1 MIPCPPVE
9 WRQPAEPPAD
19 HAPQTAPATA
29 PGYASQLQPSRWGWV
44 AQQQWC
50 IWVEPSPTTDRW
62 AQRWQTAVNTALSTW
77 GEQVR
82 LVRVSNPEDAQLRL
96 WRRRPPLQN
105 GRASH
110 GRALLQLQQVQR
122 QGRNSSALEPLVE
135 VLISPGQRQAAIQAT
150 ALHELGHGFG
160 LWGHSELSSD
170 VMGAV
175 PGPTPALE
183 LSERDQQTL
192 QWLFEQPS
200 ALPAAPPQTTAP
212 EPAPPSDL
220 MAD

>member
-19 HAPQTAPATA
+19 LVPQAAPATA

-44 AQQQWC
+44 AQKQWC
-50 IWVEPSPTTDRW
+50 VWVEPSPTTDRW
-62 AQRWQTAVNTALSTW
+62 AQRWQTAVNAALSTW

-122 QGRNSSALEPLVE
+122 QGLESSALEPLVE

-175 PGPTPALE
+175 PGAKPTLE

-220 MAD
+220 TAD

>member
-9 WRQPAEPPAD
+9 WRQPAEPPAEFK
-19 HAPQTAPATA
+19 PQLAPANA
-29 PGYASQLQPSRWGWV
+29 PGYANQLKPSRWGWV
-44 AQQQWC
+44 AQKRWC
-50 IWVEPSPTTDRW
+50 LWVEPGQQSDRW
-62 AQRWQTAVNTALSTW
+62 NQRWQSAVNSALLTW
-77 GEQVR
+77 GEHVK
-82 LVRVSNPEDAQLRL
+82 LIRVSDPKDAQLRL
-96 WRRRPPLQN
+96 WRRRPPLKN
-105 GRASH
+105 GRASN
-110 GRALLQLQQVQR
+110 GRALLKLQQVQR
-122 QGRNSSALEPLVE
+122 QGQSTPALEPLVE

-175 PGPTPALE
+175 PGAKPALE

-200 ALPAAPPQTTAP
+200 ALPAAPSQTAAP

-220 MAD
+220 TAD

>member
-19 HAPQTAPATA
+19 VTPQDAPASA
-29 PGYASQLQPSRWGWV
+29 PGYASQLRPSRWGWV
-44 AQQQWC
+44 AQRQWC
-50 IWVEPSPTTDRW
+50 IWVEPSPASDRW

-82 LVRVSNPEDAQLRL
+82 LVSVGNPEDAQLRL

-122 QGRNSSALEPLVE
+122 QGRERSSLEPLVE

-175 PGPTPALE
+175 PGAKPALE

-200 ALPAAPPQTTAP
+200 ALPAAPSQTTAP

-220 MAD
+220 TAD

>member
-19 HAPQTAPATA
+19 LAPQNAPATA

-44 AQQQWC
+44 AQKQWC
-50 IWVEPSPTTDRW
+50 VWVEPSPTSDRW

-77 GEQVR
+77 EEQVR
-82 LVRVSNPEDAQLRL
+82 LVRVSNSEDAQLRL

-175 PGPTPALE
+175 PGATPALE

-220 MAD
+220 TAD

>member
-19 HAPQTAPATA
+19 LAPQAAPASA
-29 PGYASQLQPSRWGWV
+29 PGYASQLRPSRWGWV
-44 AQQQWC
+44 AQRQWC
-50 IWVEPSPTTDRW
+50 IWVEPSPTSDRW
-62 AQRWQTAVNTALSTW
+62 AQRWQTAVNAALSTW
-77 GEQVR
+77 EEQVR

-175 PGPTPALE
+175 PGAKPALE

>member
-19 HAPQTAPATA
+19 LVPQAAPATA

-44 AQQQWC
+44 AQRQWC

-77 GEQVR
+77 EEQVR

-122 QGRNSSALEPLVE
+122 QGRGSSALEPLVE

-175 PGPTPALE
+175 PGATPALE

-200 ALPAAPPQTTAP
+200 ALPAAPSQTTAP

-220 MAD
+220 TAD

>member
-9 WRQPAEPPAD
+9 WRQAAEPPAD
-19 HAPQTAPATA
+19 LTPQPAPATA
-29 PGYASQLQPSRWGWV
+29 PGYASQLRPSRWGWV
-44 AQQQWC
+44 ALKQWC
-50 IWVEPSPTTDRW
+50 VWVEPGPTTDRW
-62 AQRWQTAVNTALSTW
+62 AQRWQTAVNAALSTW

-82 LVRVSNPEDAQLRL
+82 LVRVSKPEDAQLRL

-160 LWGHSELSSD
+160 LWGHSERSSD

-175 PGPTPALE
+175 PGATPALE

-200 ALPAAPPQTTAP
+200 ALPAAPSQTTAP

-220 MAD
+220 TAD

>member
-1 MIPCPPVE
+1 MVRLGGAGAHNRPLGAALANSRERCP
-9 WRQPAEPPAD
+9 
-19 HAPQTAPATA
+19 
-29 PGYASQLQPSRWGWV
+29 L
-44 AQQQWC
+44 
-50 IWVEPSPTTDRW
+50 
-62 AQRWQTAVNTALSTW
+62 NL

-82 LVRVSNPEDAQLRL
+82 LVRVSNAEDAQLRL

-122 QGRNSSALEPLVE
+122 QGLENSALEPLVE

-150 ALHELGHGFG
+150 ALHALGHGFG

-175 PGPTPALE
+175 PGAKPALE

-200 ALPAAPPQTTAP
+200 ALPAAPSQTTAP

-220 MAD
+220 TAD

>member
-19 HAPQTAPATA
+19 LTPQTAPATA
-29 PGYASQLQPSRWGWV
+29 PGYASQLRPSRWGWV
-44 AQQQWC
+44 AQKQWC
-50 IWVEPSPTTDRW
+50 VWVEPAPTTDRW
-62 AQRWQTAVNTALSTW
+62 AQRWQTAVNAALSTW

-82 LVRVSNPEDAQLRL
+82 LVRVSKPEDAQLRL

-122 QGRNSSALEPLVE
+122 QGRGSSSLEPLVE

-175 PGPTPALE
+175 PGAKPALE

-200 ALPAAPPQTTAP
+200 ALPAAPSQTTAP

-220 MAD
+220 TAD

>member
-19 HAPQTAPATA
+19 HAPQPAPATA
-29 PGYASQLQPSRWGWV
+29 PGYASQLKPSRWGWV
-44 AQQQWC
+44 AQKQWC

-82 LVRVSNPEDAQLRL
+82 LVRVSNPDDAQLRL

-122 QGRNSSALEPLVE
+122 QGRESSALEPLVE

-175 PGPTPALE
+175 PGATPALE

-200 ALPAAPPQTTAP
+200 ALPAAPSQTAAP

-220 MAD
+220 TAD

>member
-9 WRQPAEPPAD
+9 WRQPAEPPAEQ
-19 HAPQTAPATA
+19 APQPAPATA
-29 PGYASQLQPSRWGWV
+29 PGYASQLRPSRWGWV
-44 AQQQWC
+44 AQKQWC
-50 IWVEPSPTTDRW
+50 VWVEPGPTTDRW
-62 AQRWQTAVNTALSTW
+62 NQRWQTAVNTALSTW

-122 QGRNSSALEPLVE
+122 QGRDSSALEPLVE

-175 PGPTPALE
+175 PGAKPALE

-192 QWLFEQPS
+192 QWLFDQPS
-200 ALPAAPPQTTAP
+200 ALPTAPPQTTAP
-212 EPAPPSDL
+212 EPAPPLDL
-220 MAD
+220 TAD

>member
-19 HAPQTAPATA
+19 LTPQAAPATA

-44 AQQQWC
+44 AQRQWC
-50 IWVEPSPTTDRW
+50 VWVEPSPTNDRW

-175 PGPTPALE
+175 PGAKPALE

-200 ALPAAPPQTTAP
+200 ALPAALPQTTVP
-212 EPAPPSDL
+212 EPAPPSGL
-220 MAD
+220 TAD

>member
-19 HAPQTAPATA
+19 HAPQPAPATA
-29 PGYASQLQPSRWGWV
+29 PGYASQLKPSRWGWV
-44 AQQQWC
+44 AQKQWC

-122 QGRNSSALEPLVE
+122 QGRESSALEPLVE

-175 PGPTPALE
+175 PGAKPALE

-192 QWLFEQPS
+192 QWLFDQPS
-200 ALPAAPPQTTAP
+200 ALPAAPSQTAAP

-220 MAD
+220 TAD

>member
-9 WRQPAEPPAD
+9 WRQPAESPAD
-19 HAPQTAPATA
+19 ITPQSAPATA

-44 AQQQWC
+44 AQRQWGV
-50 IWVEPSPTTDRW
+50 WVEPGPTSDRW

-135 VLISPGQRQAAIQAT
+135 VLISPGQRPAAIQAT

-175 PGPTPALE
+175 PGATPALE
-183 LSERDQQTL
+183 LSERDQKTL

-200 ALPAAPPQTTAP
+200 ALPAAPSQTTAP

-220 MAD
+220 TAD

>member
-19 HAPQTAPATA
+19 LAPQAAPATA

-44 AQQQWC
+44 AQRQWC
-50 IWVEPSPTTDRW
+50 VWVEPSPTNDRW
-62 AQRWQTAVNTALSTW
+62 AQRWQTAVNAALSIW
-77 GEQVR
+77 GEQVQ
-82 LVRVSNPEDAQLRL
+82 LVRVSNREDAQLRL

-160 LWGHSELSSD
+160 LWGHSERSSD

-175 PGPTPALE
+175 PGATPALE

-200 ALPAAPPQTTAP
+200 ALPAAPSQTTAP

-220 MAD
+220 TAD

>member
-9 WRQPAEPPAD
+9 WRQPAEPPAEVT
-19 HAPQTAPATA
+19 PPTASASA
-29 PGYASQLQPSRWGWV
+29 PGYAAQLKPSRWGWV
-44 AQQQWC
+44 AQKQWC
-50 IWVEPSPTTDRW
+50 VWVERGEPSDRW
-62 AQRWQTAVNTALSTW
+62 NQRWQTAVNAALATW

-82 LVRVSNPEDAQLRL
+82 LIRVDNPEDAQLRL

-105 GRASH
+105 NRASH

-122 QGRNSSALEPLVE
+122 QGRSTPALEPLVE

-150 ALHELGHGFG
+150 ALHELGHGLG
-160 LWGHSELSSD
+160 LWGHSDRSSD

-175 PGPTPALE
+175 PGAQPALE

-192 QWLFEQPS
+192 QWLFDQPS
-200 ALPAAPPQTTAP
+200 ALPAAPSQTTGP

-220 MAD
+220 RAD

>member
-19 HAPQTAPATA
+19 HAPQPAPPTA
-29 PGYASQLQPSRWGWV
+29 PGYASQLKPSRWGWV
-44 AQQQWC
+44 AQKQWC
-50 IWVEPSPTTDRW
+50 IWVEPSPPTDRW

-82 LVRVSNPEDAQLRL
+82 LVRVSNPDDAQLRL

-122 QGRNSSALEPLVE
+122 QGRKGFALEPLVE

-175 PGPTPALE
+175 PGAKPALE

-192 QWLFEQPS
+192 QWLFDQPS
-200 ALPAAPPQTTAP
+200 ALPAAPPQTSAP

>member
-19 HAPQTAPATA
+19 VTPQAAPATA

-44 AQQQWC
+44 LPKCTTAF
-50 IWVEPSPTTDRW
+50 EPPSPTTDRW
-62 AQRWQTAVNTALSTW
+62 NQRWQTAVNAALSTW

-105 GRASH
+105 GRASN

-122 QGRNSSALEPLVE
+122 QGRGSSSLEPLVE

-160 LWGHSELSSD
+160 LWGHSERSSD

-175 PGPTPALE
+175 PGATPALE

-200 ALPAAPPQTTAP
+200 ALPAAPSQTTAP

-220 MAD
+220 TAD

>member
-19 HAPQTAPATA
+19 VTQQAAPATA
-29 PGYASQLQPSRWGWV
+29 PGYASQLQPSRWRWV
-44 AQQQWC
+44 AQKQWC
-50 IWVEPSPTTDRW
+50 VWVEPGPTTDRW
-62 AQRWQTAVNTALSTW
+62 AQRWQTAVNAALSTW

-82 LVRVSNPEDAQLRL
+82 LVRVSNAEDAQLRL

-105 GRASH
+105 GRASN

-122 QGRNSSALEPLVE
+122 QGRTSFSLEPLVE

-175 PGPTPALE
+175 P
-183 LSERDQQTL
+183 
-192 QWLFEQPS
+192 
-200 ALPAAPPQTTAP
+200 APPRRWSSASAINRRCSGCLSN
-212 EPAPPSDL
+212 PAPCQQRHHKQQRL
-220 MAD
+220 NQHHHRT

>member
-1 MIPCPPVE
+1 M
-9 WRQPAEPPAD
+9 D
-19 HAPQTAPATA
+19 
-29 PGYASQLQPSRWGWV
+29 
-44 AQQQWC
+44 
-50 IWVEPSPTTDRW
+50 
-62 AQRWQTAVNTALSTW
+62 
-77 GEQVR
+77 
-82 LVRVSNPEDAQLRL
+82 
-96 WRRRPPLQN
+96 
-105 GRASH
+105 
-110 GRALLQLQQVQR
+110 LLQLQQVQR
-122 QGRNSSALEPLVE
+122 QGRERSSLEPLVE

-175 PGPTPALE
+175 PGAKPALE

-220 MAD
+220 TAD

>member
-9 WRQPAEPPAD
+9 WRQPAEQPAD
-19 HAPQTAPATA
+19 VTQQAAPAIA
-29 PGYASQLQPSRWGWV
+29 PGYASQLQPSRSGWV
-44 AQQQWC
+44 AQRQWC
-50 IWVEPSPTTDRW
+50 VWVEPGPTSDRW
-62 AQRWQTAVNTALSTW
+62 NQRWQTAVNAALSTW
-77 GEQVR
+77 EEQVR
-82 LVRVSNPEDAQLRL
+82 LIRVSNPKDAQLRL

-175 PGPTPALE
+175 PGAKPALE

-200 ALPAAPPQTTAP
+200 ALPTAPPQTTAP
-212 EPAPPSDL
+212 APAPPSDL
-220 MAD
+220 TAD

>member
-19 HAPQTAPATA
+19 LAPQSAPATA

-44 AQQQWC
+44 AQRQWC
-50 IWVEPSPTTDRW
+50 VWVEPSPTTDRW

-77 GEQVR
+77 EEQVR

-122 QGRNSSALEPLVE
+122 QGRGSSALEPLVE

-175 PGPTPALE
+175 PGAKPALE

-220 MAD
+220 TAD

>member
-1 MIPCPPVE
+1 MITCPPVE

-19 HAPQTAPATA
+19 LAPQAAPATA
-29 PGYASQLQPSRWGWV
+29 PGYASQLRPSRWGWV
-44 AQQQWC
+44 AQKQWC
-50 IWVEPSPTTDRW
+50 IWVEPSPTNDRW
-62 AQRWQTAVNTALSTW
+62 AQRWQTAVNAALSTW
-77 GEQVR
+77 EEQVR

-122 QGRNSSALEPLVE
+122 QGRGSSSLEPLVE

-175 PGPTPALE
+175 PGAKPALE

-200 ALPAAPPQTTAP
+200 ALPAAPSQTTAP

-220 MAD
+220 TAD